1 MRHSAFST
9 LHPTVAF
16 GFYIGALV
24 LCALAQ
30 RPLFQLTGLV
40 AASALYL
47 SIKGRRG
54 WKLIGGICVVLVVLT
69 LVNPLFNPQGETV
82 LFTYFGGRAYTLQGV
97 VYGISTALM
106 FASILMLFASYTI
119 VMTSDKFTYLFGG
132 LAPAFTLVLTMVLR
146 LVPNYIAKA
155 GKISNARKCIG
166 KSPADGSLKSR
177 VGASASVLSAL
188 TTWSLE
194 GGVIT
199 ADSMRS
205 RGYGAGRRTAYACHR
220 FAARD
225 FAMSIVLAISF
236 AIGIAYLA
244 SGDAFVQYLPTIK
257 MPILGAF
264 GWAAFAAFAVFMF
277 APFIMNIKEAAA
289 WRFSLSKI

>member
-1 MRHSAFST
+1 MQHSAFST
-9 LHPTVAF
+9 LHPAVTF
-16 GFYIGALV
+16 GFFVGAIV
-24 LCALAQ
+24 LCAMAQ
-30 RPLFQLTGLV
+30 RPLFQLIGLV
-40 AASALYL
+40 AACALYISL
-47 SIKGRRG
+47 KGRRG
-54 WKLIGGICVVLVVLT
+54 WKLIGGMCIVIAVLA

-97 VYGISTALM
+97 IYGISTALM
-106 FASILMLFASYTI
+106 FASILMLFASYSV

-166 KSPADGSLKSR
+166 RSPADGSLKSR

-205 RGYGAGRRTAYACHR
+205 RGYGAGKRTSYARYR
-220 FAARD
+220 FTARD
-225 FAMSIVLAISF
+225 AAAAVVLAAAF
-236 AIGIAYLA
+236 AVSMAYLI
-244 SGDAFVQYLPTIK
+244 SGSGFVQYLPSVNIS
-257 MPILGAF
+257 PLGAF
-264 GWAAFAAFAVFMF
+264 GWAGFAAFAVFMF
-277 APFIMNIKEAAA
+277 APFAMNVKEAAI